1 MADAWILHPDYRTP
15 PIPADPGLA
24 PGPWRHPDGGQ
35 IMNGTYERRRAKR
48 QIEVVTIWFGYT
60 LSHWRGPRMPRFS
73 SPLVSAWNPVL
84 AQGLTVDPQAP
95 APYRDELWCDR
106 WIAEALLY
114 GRKPY
119 GAFTLPAEEALR
131 WFAKSGGTG
140 LVYHART
147 TGDLIRVVAG
157 TAERYGQLFDLNA
170 LIADYREALPREL
183 AEPEAEALDEHR
195 ARSPALSYVLS
206 DDAESRFARAPLAV
220 RGLTLGYPPRET
232 AARIA
237 AGTLGP

>member
-15 PIPADPGLA
+15 PVPTETDVP

-35 IMNGTYERRRAKR
+35 IMNGTYERQLPKR
-48 QIEVVTIWFGYT
+48 QMEVVTVWYGYP

-73 SPLVSAWNPVL
+73 SPMVSAWNPVL
-84 AQGLTVDPQAP
+84 AQGLAVDPAAP

-119 GAFTLPAEEALR
+119 GAFTLPVDEAMR
-131 WFAKSGGTG
+131 WFAKSGGTN
-140 LVYHART
+140 LVYQARAED
-147 TGDLIRVVAG
+147 DLVRVVAG
-157 TAERYGQLFDLNA
+157 TSERYGQLFDLDA
-170 LIADYREALPREL
+170 LIADYREALPKPL
-183 AEPEAEALDEHR
+183 ADREAEALEAHR
-195 ARSPALSYVLS
+195 TVSPALSYVLS
-206 DDAESRFARAPLAV
+206 EPAETLFAQAALSV

-232 AARIA
+232 AARIVAGA
-237 AGTLGP
+237 AS